1 MLVNLKEILDPAR
14 AGGYAVG
21 HFNVLSMVMARGVL
35 EAAEE
40 LGKPVIIG
48 IEEKQLS
55 ICPLEDFSFFAIPM
69 AKRAK
74 VPVAVHFDHAH
85 TFDKCIEALKYGFTS
100 VNYDCSD
107 NSFDENAWR
116 VAELV
121 HTAHA
126 YGASVEAQLGFVPE
140 AADVTDG
147 RIDPATFTK
156 PEDAELF
163 AKRTNADALGIAAGT
178 AHGEYLFRPKV
189 DYARIKAISEVTGLP
204 LVLHGGSGLSDRA
217 LRKAI
222 ESGVS
227 KINIFTD
234 INIAGAQGATMALGA
249 GKNLFTDII
258 PYEVHAIRVQAA
270 EKIRLLCG

>member
-14 AGGYAVG
+14 ADGYAVG
-21 HFNVLSMVMARGVL
+21 HFNVLSMVMCRGVL

-48 IEEKQLS
+48 IEEKHLP

-69 AKRAK
+69 ARRAK

-100 VNYDCSD
+100 VNYDCSEC
-107 NSFDENAWR
+107 SFDENAWR
-116 VAELV
+116 VAEMV

-126 YGASVEAQLGFVPE
+126 FGASVEAQLGFVPE
-140 AADVTDG
+140 AADVKG
-147 RIDPATFTK
+147 GKIDPASFTE
-156 PEDAELF
+156 PEEAKLF
-163 AKRTNADALGIAAGT
+163 AERTGVDALGIAAGT

-189 DYARIKAISEVTGLP
+189 DYPRIREISEATGLP

-222 ESGVS
+222 QNGVS

-234 INIAGAQGATMALGA
+234 INIAGGQGATMALGA

-270 EKIRLLCG
+270 EKIRLLYG